1 MVKRSKVENLYND
14 LKKVEPE
21 SKEKENK
28 DKMIPVSFNI
38 RAEDLKKLKKYARDI
53 APGYFK
59 ISLSLL
65 IRYMISAFDLER
77 AKKEFFKI

>member
-1 MVKRSKVENLYND
+1 
-14 LKKVEPE
+14 
-21 SKEKENK
+21 
-28 DKMIPVSFNI
+28 MIPVSFNI

-65 IRYMISAFDLER
+65 VRYMISAFDLEK
-77 AKKEFFKI
+77 AKKEFFKV